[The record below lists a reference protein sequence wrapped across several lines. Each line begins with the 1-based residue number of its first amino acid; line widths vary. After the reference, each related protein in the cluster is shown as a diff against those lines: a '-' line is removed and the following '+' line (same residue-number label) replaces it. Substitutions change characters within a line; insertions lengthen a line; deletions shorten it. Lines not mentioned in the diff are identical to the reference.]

1 MAYNVLKGIVE
12 GSVDQHAD
20 QEIDGIKVFKS
31 TISASMF
38 YDTDA
43 KSPCA
48 TENNVAVKKLSSD
61 TKFGILTYQGEKIAK
76 SNYNLTFDG
85 LVLRTDKAIIKSIVG
100 SGEELKN
107 VPAEHLSGKVQAKSI
122 NYGSGLEE
130 YRTELKV
137 KVSEGIKCDD
147 DGLSLNLAPNGAL
160 DVRNQKLFINP
171 DNSLNIQDKGQ
182 NVSDSDLLLIYDAS
196 RGEVRHTTLK
206 NLYDGFVNL
215 KVPHAAGAKN
225 SVQVKGNKAF
235 EGNQNFTYDAANKTV
250 AVKGT
255 TKTTNL
261 QVAQNLESNNKLL
274 INGALYGTIKTIDS
288 AQYMVEDT
296 DNTLLFNTS
305 DNAITVTLPLAKE
318 NAGRILTIK
327 KICDDQEKYRIRGSN
342 ILKVMTNGEL
352 IDFTSEFILKSNY
365 SIRTLQSDGNKWW
378 IINRVGS

>member
-43 KSPCA
+43 ESPCA

-85 LVLRTDKAIIKSIVG
+85 LVLRTDKAIIKSIAG

-122 NYGSGLEE
+122 NYGPGLEE

-137 KVSEGIKCDD
+137 KISEGIKCDD

-160 DVRNQKLFINP
+160 DVRNKKLFINP

-305 DNAITVTLPLAKE
+305 DNTITVTLPLAKE

-327 KICDDQEKYRIRGSN
+327 KICDDEEKYRIRGSN

>member
-12 GSVDQHAD
+12 GSVDQYAD
-20 QEIDGIKVFKS
+20 QEIDGIKVFKN

-85 LVLRTDKAIIKSIVG
+85 LVLRVDKAIIKSIAG

-107 VPAEHLSGKVQAKSI
+107 VPAEHLSGKVHAKTI

-182 NVSDSDLLLIYDAS
+182 NISDSDLLLIYDAS

-261 QVAQNLESNNKLL
+261 QVAQNLESNNKLV
-274 INGALYGTIKTIDS
+274 INGAIYGSMKTVES
-288 AQYMVEDT
+288 PQYMVEDT

-305 DNAITVTLPLAKE
+305 DNTIIVTLPLAKE
-318 NAGRILTIK
+318 NAGRIITIK
-327 KICDDQEKYRIRGSN
+327 KICDDREKYRIRGST
-342 ILKVMTNGEL
+342 ILKVKTNGEL

>member
-20 QEIDGIKVFKS
+20 QEINGIKVFKN

-38 YDTDA
+38 YDTST

-61 TKFGILTYQGEKIAK
+61 AKFGVLTYQGEKIAK

-85 LVLRTDKAIIKSIVG
+85 LVLRVDKAVIKSIAG

-137 KVSEGIKCDD
+137 KAAEGIKCDD

-160 DVRNQKLFINP
+160 DMRNQKLFINP

-182 NVSDSDLLLIYDAS
+182 NVSDSDLLLVYDSS
-196 RGEVRHTTLK
+196 RGDVRHTTLK

-215 KVPHAAGAKN
+215 KIPRAAGTKN
-225 SVQVKGNKAF
+225 SVQCKGNKAF
-235 EGNQNFTYDAANKTV
+235 EGDQNFTYDAASKTV
-250 AVKGT
+250 AVKGI

-261 QVAQNLESNNKLL
+261 QVAHTLESNNKLL
-274 INGALYGTIKTIDS
+274 INGAIYGSIKTIDNP
-288 AQYMVEDT
+288 QYMIEDT
-296 DNTLLFNTS
+296 DNTLLFNAS
-305 DNAITVTLPLAKE
+305 DNPITTTLPAAKE
-318 NAGRILTIK
+318 NIGRIITIK
-327 KICDDQEKYRIRGSN
+327 KICSGPDEDKIRGSN
-342 ILKVMTNGEL
+342 ILKVITNGEL
-352 IDFTSEFILKSNY
+352 IDFMPEFKLISSY
-365 SIRTLQSDGNKWW
+365 STRTVQSDGNKWW
-378 IINRVGS
+378 IINSVGS